1 MTVFIS
7 WFMVYIRRYYF
18 AKKFEHIIAAE
29 LAKRAAHKLEAG
41 IPSDDLYKKTPSS
54 PPPAWPQR
62 LTTLFRRRTNLST
75 VQESPSS
82 PSSLPPPEKK
92 EKKEKEHDA
101 GALKKLRTDMIRR
114 MDDAPR
120 LVDPSGWVSAGQ
132 SVAVP
137 MERTPTLQT
146 PRQLMF
152 ADEEDKSA
160 TAPIAPGAGRKV
172 DPRMRQRRLSDPGVP
187 PTRSASPSGK
197 HSPSPYVSPVN
208 MQRPDLDGSAFQRY
222 ETMHFEAR
230 NRQPTLPRTT
240 TIEFAAAPRGRRP
253 TLNTTDE
260 EDRRGRG
267 GSLVPH
273 RTLTRQSTRPS
284 AREGAG
290 VGVATKNTNFGGFP
304 MPHRIAGSLIG
315 RFFPGLQR
323 RLHRTLT
330 VPVTTTVGGSV
341 GPEGGGTKLAPYL
354 SFDVVVGRNSAFY
367 ELTNEQMEELG
378 GVEYRGL
385 NALLWLVAGLLA
397 FIVIAA
403 YISIP
408 KWASIFKVPKQHR
421 FIPSTWFA
429 AFQVVSAYTN
439 TGTSL
444 VDQSMVPFQKAY
456 PMIVI
461 MIILILAGNTAFI
474 IALTTLFTLSWI
486 ISKLVPRTSR
496 LHETLQFLLDHPRR
510 CFIYLFPSHQTWFLL
525 TILVF
530 LNCTDW
536 LAFLVLDIGNPAID
550 YLPLGIRFVD
560 GLLQAVAVRAAGFGT
575 VSLAALSPAVNVR
588 STNVYEEKSLGV
600 FRDDESYDEAQ
611 FEPTGSRMT
620 VWSQYL
626 AMHARKQLAFDMWW
640 LGLALFLVCIVE
652 RSAINDNAN
661 LSWFNIFTIVFELV
675 SAYGTVG
682 LSLGIPTE
690 NYSFSG
696 ALRPLS
702 KFIVCLVML
711 RGRHRGLP
719 VAIDRAVMLPK
730 EFQQSQE
737 VFDDAPREDF
747 DAGQTARNRSSP
759 SPYSDSL
766 NEKRNRSR
774 ESSQRSQDVGRENLA
789 ARGRRAT
796 YRADLSGV
804 L

>member
-197 HSPSPYVSPVN
+197 HSPSLYVSLAN
-208 MQRPDLDGSAFQRY
+208 MQRPDLDGSGFQRY

-240 TIEFAAAPRGRRP
+240 TIEFAAPPRGRRP

-290 VGVATKNTNFGGFP
+290 VGVGTKNTNFGGFP

-575 VSLAALSPAVNVR
+575 VSLAALSPAVKHV
-588 STNVYEEKSLGV
+588 VAGV
-600 FRDDESYDEAQ
+600 GAVPR
-611 FEPTGSRMT
+611 
-620 VWSQYL
+620 
-626 AMHARKQLAFDMWW
+626 
-640 LGLALFLVCIVE
+640 